1 LENANTNPASTANA
15 ALSASRDATSMSH
28 RQWAPILEAALLCAE
43 EPLSLQT
50 LEKLFV
56 TEDVSRPVLREMLQ
70 DLQQQ
75 WQGRGLELVE
85 LANGWRFQS
94 RPQIQRHLLRLNP
107 ERPPRYSRAVLET
120 LAIIAWHQPVTR
132 GDIEDIRGVTV
143 SSQIIRTLED
153 RGWIEVL
160 GHRDAPGRPAMLG
173 TTRQFLDDMGLR
185 SLQDLPQIDGGQ
197 ESAAIA
203 ALDELNLEH

>member
-1 LENANTNPASTANA
+1 MS
-15 ALSASRDATSMSH
+15 DAQPIH
-28 RQWAPILEAALLCAE
+28 ILEAALLCAD

-56 TEDVSRPVLREMLQ
+56 AEDVSAFNLCQMLET
-70 DLQQQ
+70 LQQQ
-75 WQGRGLELVE
+75 WEHRGLELVA
-85 LANGWRFQS
+85 LASGWRFQS

-120 LAIIAWHQPVTR
+120 LAIIAWRQPVTR

-143 SSQIIRTLED
+143 SSQIIRTLEE

-173 TTRQFLDDMGLR
+173 TTRQFLDDMGLKT
-185 SLQDLPQIDGGQ
+185 LQDLPPLDHG
-197 ESAAIA
+197 EAARA
-203 ALDELNLEH
+203 VGELNLQTTTE

>member
-1 LENANTNPASTANA
+1 
-15 ALSASRDATSMSH
+15 MSDVDLI
-28 RQWAPILEAALLCAE
+28 PILEAALLCAH

-56 TEDVSRPVLREMLQ
+56 AEEVSKSALQ
-70 DLQQQ
+70 DMLATLQQQ
-75 WQGRGLELVE
+75 WQDRGLELVA
-85 LANGWRFQS
+85 LASGWRFQS
-94 RPQIQRHLLRLNP
+94 RPQIQRYLLRLNP

-120 LAIIAWHQPVTR
+120 LAIIAWRQPVTR

-160 GHRDAPGRPAMLG
+160 GYRDAPGRPAMLG
-173 TTRQFLDDMGLR
+173 TTRQFLDDLGLR
-185 SLQDLPQIDGGQ
+185 TLQDLPPLDGGQ
-197 ESAAIA
+197 TVAAIEA
-203 ALDELNLEH
+203 ADALNLQEAHLENNGT